1 MVVMEIHFCENRA
14 IQVIRQILEFDAP
27 FTLRYT
33 LKSKT

>member
-1 MVVMEIHFCENRA
+1 MVVMERHFCEHRA
-14 IQVIRQILEFDAP
+14 IQVIRQILEFNAP

>member
-1 MVVMEIHFCENRA
+1 MVVMEIHFCEHRA
-14 IQVIRQILEFDAP
+14 IQVIWQILEFNTP